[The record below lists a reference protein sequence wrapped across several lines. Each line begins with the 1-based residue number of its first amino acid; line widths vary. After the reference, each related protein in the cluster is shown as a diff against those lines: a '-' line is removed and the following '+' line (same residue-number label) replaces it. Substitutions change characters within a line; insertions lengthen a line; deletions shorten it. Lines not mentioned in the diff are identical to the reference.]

1 MNAVADVMLVIG
13 ASMSLLAALALY
25 RFDDVMLRLH
35 AATKP
40 ATLGA
45 VLLLG
50 GTGLRLGFSG
60 GAFKVV
66 LVVVFQFL
74 TAPIA
79 AHLLARAIT
88 AGTADQPAGEADPA
102 TG

>member
-1 MNAVADVMLVIG
+1 MSVLADVMVVLG
-13 ASMSLLAALALY
+13 AVLSLIAALSLH

-40 ATLGA
+40 ATLGV

-50 GTGLRLGFSG
+50 GAGLRLGFSA
-60 GAFKVV
+60 GAFKIV

-88 AGTADQPAGEADPA
+88 SKPSEEVDPA
-102 TG
+102 PG

>member
-1 MNAVADVMLVIG
+1 MSVVADVMLVLG
-13 ASMSLLAALALY
+13 ASMSLLASLALY

-40 ATLGA
+40 ATLGV

-79 AHLLARAIT
+79 AHLLARAI
-88 AGTADQPAGEADPA
+88 AAKPHEEVDPA
-102 TG
+102 AG